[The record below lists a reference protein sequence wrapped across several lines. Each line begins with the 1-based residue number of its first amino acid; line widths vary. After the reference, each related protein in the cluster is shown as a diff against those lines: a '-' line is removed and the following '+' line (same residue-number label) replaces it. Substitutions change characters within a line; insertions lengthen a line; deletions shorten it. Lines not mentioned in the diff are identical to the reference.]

1 MTRAMTI
8 SDTSD
13 NSFENFIV
21 STFKARGGVF
31 AVDED
36 GDLHAVLGDRRSGLY
51 PGRTTAPFLL
61 FDAMAKTEFYAVRR
75 ALMRAAKA
83 ERAAG
88 TVRHIRLRGARLGE
102 VVWEPES

>member
-1 MTRAMTI
+1 M
-8 SDTSD
+8 SDTSFAD
-13 NSFENFIV
+13 FIV
-21 STFKARGGVF
+21 ATFKARGGVF

-36 GDLHAVLGDRRSGLY
+36 GDLHAVLGDKRCGLY
-51 PGRTTAPFLL
+51 HRSTAAPFLL
-61 FDAMAKTEFYAVRR
+61 FDGMTKVELYVVRR

-88 TVRHIRLRGARLGE
+88 HLRRLRIWPSQPGG